1 MSKELAKTSK
11 EVALSPE
18 IIEKVAGGDLGQLTP
33 RERVEYFVAR
43 CEELGLNPASKP
55 FGFIRFEG
63 TNRVELYALK
73 ACTDQLRAI
82 HKISLVVVS
91 EKTIGDVF
99 VVRVRATLPDGRTD
113 EDDGAVSIG
122 GLKGNQYANALMKAL
137 TKAKRRVT
145 LSICGLGILDE
156 SELETVANAR
166 VEPVALS
173 VEKAAASAPQ
183 SPTPKPPPVV
193 DAEVMPESPRPEKT
207 LFSYQALR
215 AMLSSSETLEALQVA
230 WQSVVTSNKGGM
242 LSAVDFK
249 DLEVFKDRLKRSFLN
264 ANAQGATP

>member
-73 ACTDQLRAI
+73 ACTDQLRALR
-82 HKISLVVVS
+82 KISLVVVS

-99 VVRVRATLPDGRTD
+99 VVRVRASLPDGRTD
-113 EDDGAVSIG
+113 EDDGAVSIA
-122 GLKGNQYANALMKAL
+122 GLKGNQHANALMKAL

-166 VEPVALS
+166 VEPVA
-173 VEKAAASAPQ
+173 VQAVAATPTQA
-183 SPTPKPPPVV
+183 PTPKPPPVV
-193 DAEVMPESPRPEKT
+193 DAEVMPETPRPKT
-207 LFSYQALR
+207 LFSYQELR
-215 AMLSSSETLEALQVA
+215 VMLTTSETLEALQVA
-230 WQSVVTSNKGGM
+230 WQSVVSSNKGGM

-264 ANAQGATP
+264 ATAQGATP